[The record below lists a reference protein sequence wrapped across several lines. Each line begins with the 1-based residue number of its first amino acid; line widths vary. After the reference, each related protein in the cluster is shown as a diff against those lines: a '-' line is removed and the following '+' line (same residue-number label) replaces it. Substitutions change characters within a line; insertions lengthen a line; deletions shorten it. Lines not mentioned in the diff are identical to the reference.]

1 MSRDKEYFAPIPD
14 IEDYP
19 SGDHDEIT
27 LTLRPSLVPE
37 LPAGG
42 RLKVLLVDPQPQ
54 MLRLGVRLLDRECE
68 VETAVSAEDA
78 FVRLCER
85 RFHAVVTDFGLAGR
99 DGLWLLRFCERRHPS
114 TRRVLHTGDDPATFL
129 PHLQSGL
136 VHACVAKPA
145 TREGLLSSIIPPA
158 GPAAG

>member
-1 MSRDKEYFAPIPD
+1 MSHSRNYYTPIPD
-14 IEDYP
+14 IEDFP
-19 SGDHDEIT
+19 LGDPGEIT
-27 LTLRPSLVPE
+27 VTMRPSLVPE
-37 LPAGG
+37 FPAGG
-42 RLKVLLVDPQPQ
+42 RPRVLLVDPQPQ
-54 MLRLGVRLLDRECE
+54 MLRLGVRLLDCECE
-68 VETAVSAEDA
+68 VETAGSAEDA

-136 VHACVAKPA
+136 VQACLMKPA

-158 GPAAG
+158 EPTP